1 MSQPDHRRLGPALGI
16 YANHELCGRGL
27 PLWLPA
33 GAAIRHELERYV
45 VDLETR
51 HGYQH
56 VYTPELGKRE
66 LYERSG
72 HWDHYRDDMYPSM
85 DVGSEQVVLRPMN
98 CPHHILVY
106 GSEPRTMRDMPVRL
120 AELGTMFRY
129 ERSGVVGGLARV
141 RQATLNDGH
150 VFCAIEQVGA
160 EISDNLA
167 MVAQAYGALGI
178 PAPIY
183 RLSLKGPGPKYVGDP
198 EVWER
203 SEAMLRAALDGHGL
217 DYVVAEDEAAFY
229 GPKIDFQV
237 RDPQEREKTLST
249 IQVDFHLPARF
260 DLEFQRGPVKERP
273 VMVHRSV
280 ISSMERMVAHLLEV
294 HEGAMPPWLAPVQVS
309 VVPVAPDAVE
319 AAVGLREELRRAG
332 LRVNLDDRDETLASR
347 VRHAQATNVPY
358 LAVIGV
364 REAAAGSVSV
374 RLRGGARLDP
384 MPVRSFVDLVEGVV
398 RSRSAGLVPAAV
410 GA

>member
-1 MSQPDHRRLGPALGI
+1 MSQPDHRRLGPQLGI

-27 PLWLPA
+27 PA
-33 GAAIRHELERYV
+33 GAAIRSELERYV
-45 VDLETR
+45 VDLER
-51 HGYQH
+51 QHGYQH
-56 VYTPELGKRE
+56 VYTPELAKRE

-72 HWDHYRDDMYPSM
+72 HWDHYRDDMYPPM
-85 DVGSEQVVLRPMN
+85 DVGSEQVVLRPMS
-98 CPHHILVY
+98 CPHHILVF
-106 GSEPRTMRDMPVRL
+106 GSEPRTMRDMPMRL

-150 VFCAIEQVGA
+150 VFCALEQVGA

-167 MVAQAYGALGI
+167 MVAQAYEALGI

-198 EVWER
+198 QMWER
-203 SEAMLRAALDGHGL
+203 SEAMLRAALDGHRL
-217 DYVVAEDEAAFY
+217 DYVVVEDEAAFY

-260 DLEFQRGPVKERP
+260 DLEFQRGPIKERP

-294 HEGAMPPWLAPVQVS
+294 HDGALPAWLAPVQVA
-309 VVPVAPDAVE
+309 VLPVAPDAYE
-319 AAVGLREELRRAG
+319 AAIEGRDALRRGGLRAD
-332 LRVNLDDRDETLASR
+332 LDDRDATLASR
-347 VRHAQATNVPY
+347 VRDAQAKKVPY
-358 LAVIGV
+358 LAVIGA
-364 REAAAGSVSV
+364 REAAAGTVSV
-374 RLRGGARLDP
+374 RLRGGARLEP
-384 MPVRSFVDLVEGVV
+384 MAAGDFVRLVQGVV
-398 RSRSAGLVPAAV
+398 GSRSAHLLPTGV